1 LELKQTRIGVDN
13 FSYIIYSKKNAIII
27 DPGFE
32 PKKIIDFIKSHDLT
46 IKYIIVTHHHS
57 DHTYGI
63 NILKSEYPNSQIVAS
78 KNDGIKIDANTEIL
92 VNDGDELKLDDIY
105 LSFILTPGHTPGGIC
120 IIVNDSALLT
130 GDTLFIGDCGRTD
143 LPGGNLRTMYNTL
156 HNIIM
161 KLPDYLI
168 VYPGHDYGDKPFD
181 TLGNQKRFN
190 KTLNVK
196 NFEDFSKIY

>member
-63 NILKSEYPNSQIVAS
+63 NILKNEYPNSRIVAS
-78 KNDGIKIDANTEIL
+78 KDDGIKIDANTEIL
-92 VNDGDELKLDDIY
+92 VDDGDELKLDDIY

-143 LPGGNLRTMYNTL
+143 LLEN
-156 HNIIM
+156 
-161 KLPDYLI
+161 
-168 VYPGHDYGDKPFD
+168 
-181 TLGNQKRFN
+181 RFTRRKSAN
-190 KTLNVK
+190 YV
-196 NFEDFSKIY
+196 